1 MKKTLTYF
9 AIIIMIISC
18 KTKEPFYVK
27 QIISNEM
34 VTIEPDYQNPIRKDS
49 VRIIIPVE
57 LEIVQNISN
66 LRYLELFFISINNKR
81 LLDDIS
87 DYDVYNKENKG
98 KLISLD
104 FDSDELAAQKS
115 FNIII
120 KIRRQM
126 ISKKDVSELFKKYN
140 INQSV
145 EDIKIGSKINLVPY
159 TQFRKENPEIV
170 KELRRTKDILHF
182 SYGIKGVKS
191 PNEGKKVKINW

>member
-18 KTKEPFYVK
+18 KTKEPFIVK
-27 QIISNEM
+27 EIISDEM
-34 VTIEPDYQNPIRKDS
+34 VTIEPDYQNPITKDS
-49 VRIIIPVE
+49 IPITIPVE

-66 LRYLELFFISINNKR
+66 LRYLKLFFISINNKR
-81 LLDDIS
+81 LLDAIS
-87 DYDVYNKENKG
+87 DHQIYDKQNNKKR
-98 KLISLD
+98 I
-104 FDSDELAAQKS
+104 FFMCDSDELAAQKS

-120 KIRRQM
+120 KIRTQM
-126 ISKKDVSELFKKYN
+126 ISKKDVSELLKKYN

-170 KELRRTKDILHF
+170 KELKRTKDILHF